1 MFTFQFG
8 PHSSDVGSSGN
19 PDTSVCSRIG
29 LPSHW
34 YDIRSRIRRVAFAVL
49 DTRISWVMVPPGT
62 REEPEGDSICN
73 VKLRGTAAWK
83 RYCSN
88 VVNELFTAVM
98 MICRQPPLFLAT
110 NCTSRPFL
118 SKAVRVFESSL
129 LLIDEKSLKRL
140 FAVLLLLLMR
150 EAVEANPVGNVVVGD
165 VKFEFNRFS
174 NPPNELEPVT
184 PVDSG
189 LAMLV
194 VIAFILLSFKLFRS
208 SPISPLN
215 GGIAAGGVL
224 AGMSSPPSKSSKS

>member
-1 MFTFQFG
+1 MKILT
-8 PHSSDVGSSGN
+8 
-19 PDTSVCSRIG
+19 
-29 LPSHW
+29 
-34 YDIRSRIRRVAFAVL
+34 
-49 DTRISWVMVPPGT
+49 
-62 REEPEGDSICN
+62 
-73 VKLRGTAAWK
+73 
-83 RYCSN
+83 
-88 VVNELFTAVM
+88 
-98 MICRQPPLFLAT
+98 
-110 NCTSRPFL
+110 
-118 SKAVRVFESSL
+118 SL

-140 FAVLLLLLMR
+140 LAVLLLLLMR

-194 VIAFILLSFKLFRS
+194 VTAFILLSFKLFRS